1 MLGRSKKYEN
11 RSVKMVSDDYEF
23 FKNKKSD
30 KVYLS
35 KQLEN
40 KSFKLDENGE
50 VQELIRPFRYISK
63 IINTSEDHKFI
74 KDGKQVSLRITG
86 GDKQEIVA
94 KFYEDTRSI
103 FTLQIQKYT
112 IESGSPHNT
121 YFTFQGEEIRTL
133 YNFIR
138 NICLIP
144 IKSKEK
150 EQLSDE
156 FVSDLILTRA
166 QFLELASKQPDLI
179 EELMKN
185 QITAQDV
192 VNLGYRKEQLD
203 IFDKLLNDSNFF
215 ESMKTNLGSNKRDE
229 DVWQAFF
236 EKNTW
241 IFGYGLSYIF
251 NSTLDNSKL
260 EQVVKGSSFTGA
272 GKRVDALLKSKG
284 IINSLCFAEIKT
296 HKCTLLKKVNE
307 PYRKECWAPSAEF
320 SGAIAQIQKTV
331 QLSLEEIKTKTQ
343 VKDDTGSLTG
353 ENLYLYQPK
362 SFLVIGMLSEFA
374 GEHGENEEKFSSFE
388 LLRRNL
394 INPDVI
400 TFDELYQRAKYI
412 VDFEE
417 N

>member
-1 MLGRSKKYEN
+1 MEADNY
-11 RSVKMVSDDYEF
+11 DY

-35 KQLEN
+35 KRLES
-40 KSFKLDENGE
+40 KHLKLDNDGKI
-50 VQELIRPFRYISK
+50 QELILPFRYISK
-63 IINTSEDHKFI
+63 VLNIPEGHKFI
-74 KDGKQVSLRITG
+74 KEGKQVSLRITG
-86 GDKQEIVA
+86 GEKQEITA

-112 IESGSPHNT
+112 IKSGAPHHT
-121 YFTFQGEEIRTL
+121 YFTFQGDEIPAL

-144 IKSKEK
+144 IKSEDKA
-150 EQLSDE
+150 QISDE
-156 FVSDLILTRA
+156 LVNDLVLTKAQLLDIVS
-166 QFLELASKQPDLI
+166 EQPDLI
-179 EELMKN
+179 EELINN
-185 QITAQDV
+185 QTSTQEII
-192 VNLGYRKEQLD
+192 NLGYRKKQLG
-203 IFDKLLNDSNFF
+203 IFQRFLNEPDFF
-215 ESMKTNLGSNKRDE
+215 QQTKTELGTNKKDE
-229 DVWQAFF
+229 DVWQSFF

-296 HKCTLLKKVNE
+296 HKAPLLKSVSD

-331 QLSLEEIKTKTQ
+331 QLSLEEINTKTQ
-343 VKDDTGSLTG
+343 IKNDVGALTG
-353 ENLYLYQPK
+353 ESLYLYQPK
-362 SFLVIGMLSEFA
+362 SFLVIGMLSEFS

-394 INPDVI
+394 TNPEVI
-400 TFDELYQRAKYI
+400 TFDELYQRTKYI

-417 N
+417 I

>member
-1 MLGRSKKYEN
+1 ME
-11 RSVKMVSDDYEF
+11 SDNYDY
-23 FKNKKSD
+23 FKNKRSD

-35 KQLEN
+35 KRLES
-40 KSFKLDENGE
+40 KSLKLDEDGN
-50 VQELIRPFRYISK
+50 VQELIRPFRYLSK
-63 IINTSEDHKFI
+63 IINISEDHKFI
-74 KDGKQVSLRITG
+74 KEGKQVSLRITG

-103 FTLQIQKYT
+103 FTLQIQRYT
-112 IESGSPHNT
+112 IESGAPHNT
-121 YFTFQGEEIRTL
+121 YFTFQGDEIRAL
-133 YNFIR
+133 YNFIG
-138 NICLIP
+138 NVCLIP
-144 IKSKEK
+144 IKSEEK
-150 EQLSDE
+150 AQLSNE
-156 FVSDLILTRA
+156 FVDELFLTKT
-166 QFLELASKQPDLI
+166 QLLNVISKQPDLI
-179 EELMKN
+179 EELINN
-185 QITAQDV
+185 QTTTKEI
-192 VNLGYRKEQLD
+192 VNLGYRKKQLD
-203 IFDKLLNDSNFF
+203 IFQRLLTEPNFF
-215 ESMKTNLGSNKRDE
+215 QLSKTELGTNKKDE
-229 DVWQAFF
+229 DVWQDFF

-241 IFGYGLSYIF
+241 IFGYGLSYVF

-296 HKCTLLKKVNE
+296 HKSPLLKNVNE

-331 QLSLEEIKTKTQ
+331 QLSLEEINTKTQ
-343 VKDDTGSLTG
+343 VKNNEGVLTG
-353 ENLYLYQPK
+353 ESLYLYQPK
-362 SFLVIGMLSEFA
+362 SFLVIGMLSEFS

-394 INPDVI
+394 INPEVI

-417 N
+417 I

>member
-1 MLGRSKKYEN
+1 MDNQADNYE
-11 RSVKMVSDDYEF
+11 Y
-23 FKNKKSD
+23 FKNKKAD

-35 KQLEN
+35 KRLEN
-40 KSFKLDENGE
+40 KDYQLGEDGE
-50 VQELIRPFRYISK
+50 VQELVRPFRYISK
-63 IINTSEDHKFI
+63 IVNTPENHKFI
-74 KDGKQVSLRITG
+74 KDGKQVSLRITDG
-86 GDKQEIVA
+86 EKQEIVA

-112 IESGSPHNT
+112 IESGAPHHT
-121 YFTFQGEEIRTL
+121 YFTFQGAEIRTL
-133 YNFIR
+133 YNFIS

-144 IKSKEK
+144 IKNEEK
-150 EQLSDE
+150 TQLSDE
-156 FVSDLILTRA
+156 FVEDLVLTKT
-166 QFLELASKQPDLI
+166 QFLEIVSKQPALVKELI
-179 EELMKN
+179 NNQVTTEE
-185 QITAQDV
+185 I
-192 VNLGYRKEQLD
+192 VNLGYRKSQ
-203 IFDKLLNDSNFF
+203 INKFQKLLNEPEFF
-215 ESMKTNLGSNKRDE
+215 QSTLTELGSNKKDE
-229 DVWQAFF
+229 DVWQSFF

-260 EQVVKGSSFTGA
+260 EQIVKGSSFTGA

-296 HKCTLLKKVNE
+296 HKSPLLKKVSE
-307 PYRKECWAPSAEF
+307 AYRKECWAPSAEF

-343 VKDDTGSLTG
+343 VKDDTGALTG

-362 SFLVIGMLSEFA
+362 SFLVIGMLSEFS
-374 GEHGENEEKFSSFE
+374 GEHGDNEEKFSSFE

-394 INPDVI
+394 TNPEVI

>member
-1 MLGRSKKYEN
+1 MDN
-11 RSVKMVSDDYEF
+11 QADDYEY

-35 KQLEN
+35 KSLES
-40 KSFKLDENGE
+40 KVFHLDENGK

-63 IINTSEDHKFI
+63 IVSTSENHKFI
-74 KDGKQVSLRITG
+74 KDGKQVALRITDG
-86 GDKQEIVA
+86 EKQEIIA
-94 KFYEDTRSI
+94 KFYEDSRSI

-112 IESGSPHNT
+112 TESGVPHHT
-121 YFTFQGEEIRTL
+121 YFTFQGAEIRAL

-144 IKSKEK
+144 IKNEEK
-150 EQLSDE
+150 AQLSDN
-156 FVSDLILTRA
+156 FVEDLILTKA
-166 QFLELASKQPDLI
+166 QLLEIVSKQPGLI
-179 EELMKN
+179 EELINN
-185 QITAQDV
+185 QVTTQEI
-192 VNLGYRKEQLD
+192 VNLGYRKRQLG
-203 IFDKLLNDSNFF
+203 IFQRLLNESEFF
-215 ESMKTNLGSNKRDE
+215 QLTQTELGANKKDE

-296 HKCTLLKKVNE
+296 HKTPLLKKVSE

-331 QLSLEEIKTKTQ
+331 QLSLEEINTKTQ
-343 VKDDTGSLTG
+343 IKNDVGALTG

-362 SFLVIGMLSEFA
+362 SFLVIGMLSEFS

-394 INPDVI
+394 TNPEVI

-417 N
+417 I

>member
-1 MLGRSKKYEN
+1 MDNQADSYE
-11 RSVKMVSDDYEF
+11 Y
-23 FKNKKSD
+23 FKNKKTD

-35 KQLEN
+35 KRLEN
-40 KSFKLDENGE
+40 KVYQLGEDGE
-50 VQELIRPFRYISK
+50 VQELVRPFRYISK
-63 IINTSEDHKFI
+63 IVNTPENHKFI
-74 KDGKQVSLRITG
+74 KDGKQVSLRITDG
-86 GDKQEIVA
+86 EKQEIIA

-112 IESGSPHNT
+112 IESGSPHQT
-121 YFTFQGEEIRTL
+121 HFTFQDAEIRTL

-144 IKSKEK
+144 IKNEEK
-150 EQLSDE
+150 AQLSDE
-156 FVSDLILTRA
+156 FVKDLVLTRA
-166 QFLELASKQPDLI
+166 QFLDIVSKQPDLI
-179 EELMKN
+179 EEIINN
-185 QITAQDV
+185 QVTTEEI
-192 VNLGYRKEQLD
+192 VNLGYRKKQLV
-203 IFDKLLNDSNFF
+203 IYQRLLNEPEFF
-215 ESMKTNLGSNKRDE
+215 QLTQTELGANKKDE

-284 IINSLCFAEIKT
+284 IINSLCFTEIKT
-296 HKCTLLKKVNE
+296 HKSPLLKKVSE

-331 QLSLEEIKTKTQ
+331 QLSLEEINTKTQ
-343 VKDDTGSLTG
+343 IKNDVGVLTG

-362 SFLVIGMLSEFA
+362 SFLVIGMLSEFS

-394 INPDVI
+394 TNPEVI

-412 VDFEE
+412 VDFDED
-417 N
+417 

>member
-1 MLGRSKKYEN
+1 MEHQA
-11 RSVKMVSDDYEF
+11 DDYEYF
-23 FKNKKSD
+23 NNKKSD

-35 KQLEN
+35 RSLES
-40 KSFKLDENGE
+40 KVPYLDENGE
-50 VQELIRPFRYISK
+50 VKELIRPFRYISK
-63 IINTSEDHKFI
+63 IVSTPENHKFI
-74 KDGKQVSLRITG
+74 KDGKQVSLRITNG
-86 GDKQEIVA
+86 EKQEIVA

-112 IESGSPHNT
+112 IESGMPHHT
-121 YFTFQGEEIRTL
+121 YFTFLGAEILTL

-144 IKSKEK
+144 IKNEEK
-150 EQLSDE
+150 AQLSDR
-156 FVSDLILTRA
+156 FVDDLVLTKA
-166 QFLELASKQPDLI
+166 QLLEIVSKQPDLV
-179 EELMKN
+179 EELINN
-185 QITAQDV
+185 QVTTKEI
-192 VNLGYRKEQLD
+192 VNLGYRKRQLG
-203 IFDKLLNDSNFF
+203 IFQSLLNEPEFF
-215 ESMKTNLGSNKRDE
+215 QLTKTELGANKKDE

-251 NSTLDNSKL
+251 NSTLNNSKL

-296 HKCTLLKKVNE
+296 HKTPLLKKVNE

-343 VKDDTGSLTG
+343 IKNDVGTLTG

-362 SFLVIGMLSEFA
+362 SFLVIGMLSEFS

-394 INPDVI
+394 TNPEVI

>member
-1 MLGRSKKYEN
+1 MESQA
-11 RSVKMVSDDYEF
+11 DDYEYF
-23 FKNKKSD
+23 NNKKSD

-35 KQLEN
+35 KSIES
-40 KSFKLDENGE
+40 KVFRLDEDGE
-50 VQELIRPFRYISK
+50 VKELIRPFRYISK
-63 IINTSEDHKFI
+63 IVSTSENHKFI
-74 KDGKQVSLRITG
+74 KDGKQVSLRITNG
-86 GDKQEIVA
+86 EKQEIIA

-112 IESGSPHNT
+112 IESGAPHHT
-121 YFTFQGEEIRTL
+121 YFTFQGAEILTL

-144 IKSKEK
+144 IKNEEK
-150 EQLSDE
+150 AQLSDK
-156 FVSDLILTRA
+156 FVEDLVLTKA
-166 QFLELASKQPDLI
+166 QLLEIVSKQPDLI
-179 EELMKN
+179 EELINN
-185 QITAQDV
+185 QVTTKEI
-192 VNLGYRKEQLD
+192 VNLGYRKRQLG
-203 IFDKLLNDSNFF
+203 IFQSLLNEPEFF
-215 ESMKTNLGSNKRDE
+215 QLTQTELGANKKDE

-251 NSTLDNSKL
+251 NSTLNNSKL

-296 HKCTLLKKVNE
+296 HKTPLLKKVNE

-331 QLSLEEIKTKTQ
+331 QLSLEDIKTKTQ
-343 VKDDTGSLTG
+343 IKNDVGALTG

-362 SFLVIGMLSEFA
+362 SFLVIGMLSEFS

-394 INPDVI
+394 INPEVI

>member
-1 MLGRSKKYEN
+1 ME
-11 RSVKMVSDDYEF
+11 SDDYEY

-35 KQLEN
+35 RQLES
-40 KSFKLDENGE
+40 KFLKLDEDGE
-50 VQELIRPFRYISK
+50 IQELTRPFRYISK
-63 IINTSEDHKFI
+63 ILNISESHKFI
-74 KDGKQVSLRITG
+74 KDGKEVSLRITG
-86 GDKQEIVA
+86 GEKQEITA

-112 IESGSPHNT
+112 IESGAPHQT
-121 YFTFQGEEIRTL
+121 YFTFQGDEIRKL

-138 NICLIP
+138 NVCLIP
-144 IKSKEK
+144 IKSLDKA
-150 EQLSDE
+150 QLSDE
-156 FVSDLILTRA
+156 FVNDLVITKSQL
-166 QFLELASKQPDLI
+166 LNIVSEQPDLI
-179 EELMKN
+179 DELINN
-185 QITAQDV
+185 QTTTQEI
-192 VNLGYRKEQLD
+192 VNLGYRKKQLN
-203 IFDKLLNDSNFF
+203 IFQKLLNEADFF
-215 ESMKTNLGSNKRDE
+215 QQTKIELGKNKRDE
-229 DVWQAFF
+229 DVWQDFF
-236 EKNTW
+236 ERNTW

-260 EQVVKGSSFTGA
+260 EQMVKGNSFTGA

-296 HKCTLLKKVNE
+296 HLSPLLRNVSN

-331 QLSLEEIKTKTQ
+331 QLSLDEIHTKTQ
-343 VKDDTGSLTG
+343 VKNPSGDLSG

-362 SFLVIGMLSEFA
+362 SFLVIGTLSEFV
-374 GEHGENEEKFSSFE
+374 GEFGENEEKFSSFE

-394 INPDVI
+394 ISPEVI
-400 TFDELYQRAKYI
+400 TFDELYQRAKCI

-417 N
+417 

>member
-1 MLGRSKKYEN
+1 ME
-11 RSVKMVSDDYEF
+11 SDDYEY

-35 KQLEN
+35 KQLES
-40 KSFKLDENGE
+40 KTLKLDEDGKI
-50 VQELIRPFRYISK
+50 QELIRPFRYISK
-63 IINTSEDHKFI
+63 VLDISESHKFI

-86 GDKQEIVA
+86 GERQEITA

-112 IESGSPHNT
+112 IESGVPHHT
-121 YFTFQGEEIRTL
+121 YFTFQGNEIRAL

-138 NICLIP
+138 NISLIP
-144 IKSKEK
+144 IKNEDKA
-150 EQLSDE
+150 QLSDE
-156 FVSDLILTRA
+156 FVNDLVITKSQLLNIVA
-166 QFLELASKQPDLI
+166 QQPDLI
-179 EELMKN
+179 EEIINN
-185 QITAQDV
+185 QTTTQEI
-192 VNLGYRKEQLD
+192 VNLGYRKKQLSIFQRLLSEPDFFQKAKSEQ
-203 IFDKLLNDSNFF
+203 
-215 ESMKTNLGSNKRDE
+215 GQNKRDE
-229 DVWQAFF
+229 DVWQDFF
-236 EKNTW
+236 ERNTW

-296 HKCTLLKKVNE
+296 HKSPLLRNVSE

-331 QLSLEEIKTKTQ
+331 QLSLEEIHTKTQ
-343 VKDDTGSLTG
+343 VKNSDGDLTG

-362 SFLVIGMLSEFA
+362 SFLVIGMLSEFS
-374 GEHGENEEKFSSFE
+374 GEFGENEEKFSSFE

-394 INPDVI
+394 ISPEVI
-400 TFDELYQRAKYI
+400 TFDELYQRSKYI

-417 N
+417 Q